1 MSSGAIKQSY
11 IKNSHAI
18 SHFFL
23 VLLTIISSKSLYF
36 EMFGTNIFVIFTFII
51 VFFVFFKE
59 KKSIRI
65 DILIF
70 GCLFL
75 LVSMISLD
83 FDIQTFILMSIKTTT
98 VIMLISI
105 IKFEAFS
112 LHYSKIIKLL
122 AFVSMLT
129 YPIIFFKI
137 SSPLFNFVSIDER
150 THENFVL
157 FGVLDNHLA
166 HGVYRINGL
175 WWEPGAFHFFLT
187 ISFLFDF
194 LYERL
199 NKINTIFYIIMS
211 LLIGSTTGLFSIILI
226 LLSKNIS
233 KLDIIKSIYLMIILC
248 LVFVLFKHT
257 DISNKFDLDNS
268 MSLLSRYYDFLISYN
283 MFLENPLVGYGL
295 GNQIEKAIPFGID
308 LLGYNSYFSLAKPT
322 GSDGITMFISQ
333 VGLLGFIFVFFLLFP
348 IYGSAKIS
356 TLGRCL
362 IALALLITFNTQNFT
377 FLIIFNVLVL
387 YSFSSWRGLVYHD
400 KS

>member
-1 MSSGAIKQSY
+1 MSSGAINRSY
-11 IKNSHAI
+11 IKNNHAM

-23 VLLTIISSKSLYF
+23 VLLIILSSKSLYF
-36 EMFGTNIFVIFTFII
+36 EMFGTNIFTIFTFII

-59 KKSIRI
+59 KKTIRI
-65 DILIF
+65 DVLIF
-70 GCLFL
+70 GYLFL
-75 LVSMISLD
+75 LVSIISLD
-83 FDIQTFILMSIKTTT
+83 FDIKTFILMLIKTIT

-105 IKFEAFS
+105 IKFEVFS
-112 LHYSKIIKLL
+112 LHYSKIIKFI
-122 AFVSMLT
+122 AFVSILT
-129 YPIIFFKI
+129 YPIIFFKL
-137 SSPLFNFVSIDER
+137 SSPLFNFISIDER
-150 THENFVL
+150 IHENFIL
-157 FGVLDNHLA
+157 FGVLDNHIA
-166 HGVYRINGL
+166 YGVYRINGL

-199 NKINTIFYIIMS
+199 NKRSTIFYIIMS
-211 LLIGSTTGLFSIILI
+211 LLIGSTTGLLSIILI
-226 LLSKNIS
+226 LLSKNVS
-233 KLDIIKSIYLMIILC
+233 RLNLIKSIYLVIILFFIF
-248 LVFVLFKHT
+248 LLFKYT
-257 DISNKFDLDNS
+257 NISNKFDLDSS

-308 LLGYNSYFSLAKPT
+308 LLGYNTYFSLAKPT

-333 VGLLGFIFVFFLLFP
+333 VGLLGFIFAFFLLFP
-348 IYGSAKIS
+348 NYGSVKIS
-356 TLGRCL
+356 TLGRCF
-362 IALALLITFNTQNFT
+362 IALALLITFNTQNFI